1 MLHRQ
6 PNAAPASARARS
18 VACSRPR
25 SSAVARPRERAARRR
40 PLARSMRRV
49 RPFCGH
55 TGTRCLPGNAK
66 PAVCS
71 GFRCGACRARTG
83 DPQLAKPSGGD
94 SGEGGSDPE
103 RPRLAG
109 DSDEDDPALAGA
121 DPGASDRAVGQA
133 FGWYRAP
140 YVDDDPRSQRGP
152 SRGTRRTPVVQAM
165 FRRANAIPPKPA
177 GPRKRCTRGWKG
189 QSCKRRTCGVCGV
202 VWARDWRRVLFEAL
216 QAPGVPVVLSA
227 VTPPGANHLPWDE
240 WHCRHLGPHR
250 HSARLGCRVE
260 GEALAGGRRTCRNA
274 GRWFT
279 TVRDSRASARWG
291 GVFRSR

>member
-40 PLARSMRRV
+40 SLARSMRRV

-66 PAVCS
+66 PAVSS

-152 SRGTRRTPVVQAM
+152 SRGTRRTPGG
-165 FRRANAIPPKPA
+165 A
-177 GPRKRCTRGWKG
+177 G
-189 QSCKRRTCGVCGV
+189 
-202 VWARDWRRVLFEAL
+202 D
-216 QAPGVPVVLSA
+216 VPS
-227 VTPPGANHLPWDE
+227 G
-240 WHCRHLGPHR
+240 
-250 HSARLGCRVE
+250 
-260 GEALAGGRRTCRNA
+260 
-274 GRWFT
+274 
-279 TVRDSRASARWG
+279 
-291 GVFRSR
+291 